1 MATIP
6 TERSPDSSVAFLRDG
21 YRFVGRRCD
30 RHGTDIFQAR
40 LLLEPTICLR
50 GRAAAELFYDTER
63 FVRAGAMPKRAQ
75 RTLTGRGGV
84 QGLDGADHADRKAM
98 FMSIMTP
105 TAVRQ
110 LAQLFDDEWR
120 ARVPSWESGKP
131 VVLLRR
137 GRPDADP
144 RGLRLGRR
152 AARELEVDRRTAEM
166 HAMIEGP
173 AALGPQHWRGLWGRR
188 GANAGSAEVVD
199 RSARRHA
206 PRTAGAARCGW
217 SPSTATPTGGCSP
230 AGSRPSSCSTCC
242 GPRSPST
249 ATSSSPPWPCTTTR
263 PGGTGS
269 AGDEA
274 AECFVQEVRRY
285 YPFFPVAS
293 ARVRRPFE
301 WQGHHFPTRPPG
313 AARPVRHQPSSA
325 ALAGAGAVP
334 PGAVHRLAG
343 RPVRF
348 RAAGRGQHLTGHR
361 CAGEWI
367 TIELMKRAV
376 TNLTTTMRYDV
387 PPQDLALVLR
397 RMPALPPS
405 GFLVTNVRRTAER
418 DAAPGTAPPKRRAGL
433 PGR

>member
-105 TAVRQ
+105 AAVRQ

-120 ARVPSWESGKP
+120 ARVPSWESDGP
-131 VVLLRR
+131 VVLYDEV
-137 GRPDADP
+137 GRM
-144 RGLRLGRR
+144 LTR
-152 AARELEVDRRTAEM
+152 AVCAWAGVPLANSEVDRRTAEL

-173 AALGPQHWRGLWGRR
+173 AALGPQHWRGLWARRR
-188 GANAGSAEVVD
+188 GERWIGQVVD
-199 RSARRHA
+199 RQRAGTLPA
-206 PRTAGAARCGW
+206 PD
-217 SPSTATPTGGCSP
+217 
-230 AGSRPSSCSTCC
+230 
-242 GPRSPST
+242 
-249 ATSSSPPWPCTTTR
+249 
-263 PGGTGS
+263 GS
-269 AGDEA
+269 ALRVFAEHRDAHGRLLPRRIAAVELLNVLRPTVAVDRFIVFAALALHDHPAWRERVRESDEA
-274 AECFVQEVRRY
+274 AESFVQEVRRY
-285 YPFFPVAS
+285 YPFFPVAA
-293 ARVRRPFE
+293 ARVRRSFD
-301 WQGHHFPTRPPG
+301 WQGYHFPRGRRVLLDLYGTNHHR
-313 AARPVRHQPSSA
+313 
-325 ALAGAGAVP
+325 ALWP
-334 PGAVHRLAG
+334 EPE
-343 RPVRF
+343 RF
-348 RAAGRGQHLTGHR
+348 RPERFTGWRGDPFALVPQGGGEHLTGHR

-376 TNLTTTMRYDV
+376 ANLTTTMRYDV
-387 PPQDLALVLR
+387 PPQDLALSLH

-405 GFLVTNVRRTAER
+405 GFLVTNVRRTA
-418 DAAPGTAPPKRRAGL
+418 
-433 PGR
+433 